1 MRSRPGN
8 LANRPAPAHRGPQ
21 HLAAGLLAGL
31 ALILLASA
39 CSKQG
44 EPFMPARP
52 GQLDSTKVEGAEF
65 GRWTRADSPYYVMK
79 SVVVPA
85 GRTLEI
91 DPGVIVIFT
100 RIGQSFTV
108 RGSLLANGTPDSL
121 VTFRPNTGQ
130 GLPPM
135 PGDWVS
141 LNFEE
146 GSVGRL
152 ANVRLLYASNAL
164 VAEDADLTLDRCVV
178 SNSAQDGVRLLR
190 TSAMMRD
197 VTIANNAQHGL
208 VLEECDSGVNPV
220 VLEHC
225 NIGNNTYSGIWAV
238 NSGLRAT
245 RCDIRNNGY
254 ENADLI
260 TGFAAGVHFEGLPGV
275 EGPTF
280 KMCNLDANLPVDVR
294 NLMPAGVTVGAD
306 SNFWGYTTT
315 SQMNALSNP
324 DVTRPDEPVKT
335 NCSFNVPR
343 IVDAL
348 DLTGSQATVY
358 FCGWLDTPVP
368 NFGGIF
374 APGGPGA
381 EGAGPPDTAPNDRP

>member
-1 MRSRPGN
+1 MRSRSAVGRPGPRVT
-8 LANRPAPAHRGPQ
+8 LVR
-21 HLAAGLLAGL
+21 HLAASLAAGI
-31 ALILLASA
+31 ALVLLASA

-44 EPFMPARP
+44 EPFEPARP
-52 GQLDSTKVEGAEF
+52 GHLDSTKVEGAEY
-65 GRWTRADSPYYVMK
+65 GVWTRADSPYYVIK

-85 GRTLEI
+85 GRTLELE
-91 DPGVIVIFT
+91 PGVIVIFT

-108 RGSLLANGTPDSL
+108 RGTLLANGTPDSL
-121 VTFRPNTGQ
+121 VTFRPNTGR
-130 GLPPM
+130 GLPPR

-141 LNFEE
+141 LEFEE

-152 ANVRLLYASNAL
+152 ENVRLLYATNAL
-164 VAEDADLTLDRCVV
+164 VAVDADLTIEKTVI
-178 SNSAQDGVRLLR
+178 SNSLQDGVRLTR
-190 TSAMMRD
+190 TAATLRD

-220 VLEHC
+220 VLQHC

-238 NSGLRAT
+238 NSGLAAT

-254 ENADLI
+254 GGADRI

-275 EGPTF
+275 AGPTF
-280 KMCNLDANLPVDVR
+280 SMCNLDANLPVDVR
-294 NLMPAGVTVGAD
+294 NMMPAGVTVGAD

-315 SQMNALSNP
+315 AQMNALSNP
-324 DVTRPDEPVKT
+324 DAGRPDEPVKT
-335 NCSFNVPR
+335 NCTFNVPQ

-348 DLTGSQATVY
+348 DFAGGQATVY

-374 APGGPGA
+374 APGDGLAPDGA
-381 EGAGPPDTAPNDRP
+381 SASAGERP